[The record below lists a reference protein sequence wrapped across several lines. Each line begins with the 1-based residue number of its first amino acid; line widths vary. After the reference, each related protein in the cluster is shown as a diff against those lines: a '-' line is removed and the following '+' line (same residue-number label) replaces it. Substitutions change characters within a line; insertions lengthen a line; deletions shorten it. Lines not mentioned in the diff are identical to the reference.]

1 MSKIIVKDTEINIIK
16 VGNEDYICITD
27 MIKAK
32 DGDFFIT
39 DWLRNRNTLEY
50 IGESFIGDAHN
61 FVIENGATVVK
72 IEYPSNNYFANG
84 VVVIKCASCSA
95 QNSDTEISPL
105 FEAVGYSSSEVVN
118 GYISHTIKVKTETIK
133 QYKNYTGMTVQY
145 GVMAS
150 VAASNPLT
158 IENGKVVANGKAVS
172 AEMSNTNYTT
182 LLIKVHGI
190 TSNEAMNCNAYVAI
204 DGVITYLCG
213 DEALESPA
221 EKSLN
226 ISNDTVEQTNV
237 KAILQETKQYA

>member
-1 MSKIIVKDTEINIIK
+1 M
-16 VGNEDYICITD
+16 
-27 MIKAK
+27 
-32 DGDFFIT
+32 
-39 DWLRNRNTLEY
+39 
-50 IGESFIGDAHN
+50 GDAHD
-61 FVIENGATVVK
+61 FLIENGATVVK

-204 DGVITYLCG
+204 DGNITYLCG
-213 DEALESPA
+213 NEALNSPA
-221 EKSLN
+221 EKSLD